1 MDDYRGVLA
10 LGYQLE
16 DVQWDAVNGQ
26 LGKFRWKWMKNVAL
40 GGDPDGQNNRQICSR
55 LEQQIRRQ
63 VEVAGCSAESN
74 LLVLAVEAVDA
85 GKNYLDEAETE
96 TVAVDTVAVAVDM
109 MSG

>member
-10 LGYQLE
+10 LGYQVE

-26 LGKFRWKWMKNVAL
+26 LGKNHWKWMKNVSL
-40 GGDPDGQNNRQICSR
+40 GGDPHAQNNWQICSR

-63 VEVAGCSAESN
+63 VEVAGSVENN
-74 LLVLAVEAVDA
+74 LVVWRVEAVDA
-85 GKNYLDEAETE
+85 GKNALDDADTV
-96 TVAVDTVAVAVDM
+96 TVAVDT